1 MTDQQTT
8 PPLEL
13 AAPNDASAHGK
24 SEKVNRKTIRP
35 WYKKKPFVLP
45 LGLILLIAIALAV
58 NAIGDIGT
66 FGSTKGNSQSKLQSP
81 PQAKDVDAGIGT
93 KVRDGTF
100 EYVVTGMERPGK
112 TLTGKVGKTLTAN
125 GDFVIVHVDITNIGD
140 VPQSPDC
147 SCQRLVDDKGQEFE
161 PSSAILSTLEA
172 LKFVQLINPASTV
185 DDVLMLFDVA
195 PGSKVVA
202 IELHDSPLSQGVR
215 VNLS

>member
-1 MTDQQTT
+1 MTNHQST
-8 PPLEL
+8 PSSWSTSPED
-13 AAPNDASAHGK
+13 AAAQAAVQPGTQATA
-24 SEKVNRKTIRP
+24 EKARRKANRP
-35 WYKKKPFVLP
+35 WFKKKRFILP
-45 LGLILLIAIALAV
+45 LTLIAVVVIILAV
-58 NAIGDIGT
+58 NSRSGT
-66 FGSTKGNSQSKLQSP
+66 RTVTSP
-81 PQAKDVDAGIGT
+81 PKAKAVAADIGT